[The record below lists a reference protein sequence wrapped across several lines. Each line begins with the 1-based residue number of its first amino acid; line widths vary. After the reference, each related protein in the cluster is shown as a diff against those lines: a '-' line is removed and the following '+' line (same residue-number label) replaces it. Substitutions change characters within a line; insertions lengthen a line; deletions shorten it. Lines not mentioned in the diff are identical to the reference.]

1 MELLLT
7 VSAMPDRREF
17 GNTDHISPVHLG
29 AADKIQDDGGILCQF
44 NWREEQRS
52 FRLQMNGSCRKFRL
66 PYEIEQDSSK
76 VAIDFYDTSNRFA
89 VPLKNS
95 GAPNGE
101 MWFTLGETQGN
112 IGVRLEYAAPTI
124 REDPFP
130 AMGDGSAYQDLAF
143 EHDFIVKQKE
153 HSEERIVYETI
164 VKNAEIEHKEAIP
177 DHVVPP
183 LMESGGQF
191 DKMGVDGGSIASPT
205 PMHEVWEAA
214 QVNARPPPEGVA
226 AHCKVVIQAT
236 DGDETM
242 DAVRRAGWD
251 SMAELTQDFQSCVK
265 ECTGYDASVS
275 QVHPTE

>member
-29 AADKIQDDGGILCQF
+29 AADKI
-44 NWREEQRS
+44 
-52 FRLQMNGSCRKFRL
+52 
-66 PYEIEQDSSK
+66 QDSSK

-164 VKNAEIEHKEAIP
+164 VKN
-177 DHVVPP
+177 
-183 LMESGGQF
+183 
-191 DKMGVDGGSIASPT
+191 
-205 PMHEVWEAA
+205 
-214 QVNARPPPEGVA
+214 
-226 AHCKVVIQAT
+226 
-236 DGDETM
+236 
-242 DAVRRAGWD
+242 
-251 SMAELTQDFQSCVK
+251 
-265 ECTGYDASVS
+265 
-275 QVHPTE
+275 